1 MKAALAP
8 IDGGAVRLRLLTAA
22 DLPMTLAW
30 RNRDEV
36 RRWFKFNEVLPPLQ
50 HRQWFDRYAEEDGN
64 YVWIVEQSANGEPVG
79 QVSLYRLDR
88 RKGEAEVGRFI
99 AAPGCEGRGYMKAA
113 ILALK
118 RWAFEA
124 LSLTRLHLEVFADNL
139 RAIALYERCGFTTV
153 RGDAQFL
160 TMECRTVE
168 SASGATA

>member
-1 MKAALAP
+1 MKAVLDT
-8 IDGGAVRLRLLTAA
+8 IDGGTVRLRLLTAA

-36 RRWFKFNEVLPPLQ
+36 RCWFKYDAVLTSAQ
-50 HRQWFDRYAEEDGN
+50 HREWFDRYAEEDGN
-64 YVWIVEQSANGEPVG
+64 YVWIVEEAAHGEPVG

-99 AAPGCEGRGYMKAA
+99 AAPGCEGRGHMKAA

-124 LSLTRLHLEVFADNL
+124 LSLSRLYLEVFADNL
-139 RAIALYERCGFTTV
+139 RAITLYERCGFTTI
-153 RGDAQFL
+153 RGDAQYL
-160 TMECRTVE
+160 TMECV
-168 SASGATA
+168 SGAAT